1 MREKARSKGRDS
13 GKRIRA
19 FLFSRGVRFSLGRS
33 CPEGVT
39 SQGFS
44 QWHGRF
50 LASRGLMITL
60 TLTFAAIST
69 LYFLPGTIWEKIRLA
84 SEEIGRGLRNR
95 LDILTGKD
103 SRIRREG
110 LMRAISEMEAAFLT
124 GDEKGGSKE
133 IPRYKFFTALV
144 FKILDC
150 ARRFGGPRNAL
161 LSGLKEGLVKDD
173 HFERQIIE
181 DRKGGYGQFFTV
193 AAITWIFIFVSKHVA
208 FISAPAG
215 AIFMVFVLHLMGLIA
230 FHSLYQFHFQK
241 CFAGFEEIFS
251 CLYTCRSLLGVGL
264 PLSQVAKE
272 ADTESV
278 LKKGDVRFDGI
289 RDRLSGL
296 LQRLQKNGAPVEA
309 ALCDAISE
317 TWFLQERAFEAFR
330 RRLLVIKYIVLIVFF
345 LMAYFVYLFSILSGM
360 LARF

>member
-1 MREKARSKGRDS
+1 MMR
-13 GKRIRA
+13 
-19 FLFSRGVRFSLGRS
+19 
-33 CPEGVT
+33 
-39 SQGFS
+39 
-44 QWHGRF
+44 
-50 LASRGLMITL
+50 ITL
-60 TLTFAAIST
+60 TLAALGA
-69 LYFLPGTIWEKIRLA
+69 LYFLPEEIWEKIHMA
-84 SEEIGRGLRNR
+84 SEENWRLMRRR

-103 SRIRREG
+103 SRLRRER
-110 LMRAISEMEAAFLT
+110 LMRSLSEMEAAFLT
-124 GDEKGGSKE
+124 GDENGGSKE
-133 IPRYKFFTALV
+133 IPRYKFFTVLV

-150 ARRFGGPRNAL
+150 ARRFGGPRNVL
-161 LSGLKEGLVKDD
+161 LSGLKQGLVKDD

-181 DRKGGYGQFFTV
+181 DRRAGYGQFFTV
-193 AAITWIFIFVSKHVA
+193 AAITWIFIFVSRHVA
-208 FISAPAG
+208 FISAPTG
-215 AIFMVFVLHLMGLIA
+215 AILMVFGLHLLGLAA

-264 PLSQVAKE
+264 PLSLVVKE
-272 ADTESV
+272 ADTESI
-278 LKKGDVRFDGI
+278 LKKGDMRFDGI
-289 RDRLSGL
+289 RKRLSGL

-317 TWFLQERAFEAFR
+317 TWFLQEQAFETFK